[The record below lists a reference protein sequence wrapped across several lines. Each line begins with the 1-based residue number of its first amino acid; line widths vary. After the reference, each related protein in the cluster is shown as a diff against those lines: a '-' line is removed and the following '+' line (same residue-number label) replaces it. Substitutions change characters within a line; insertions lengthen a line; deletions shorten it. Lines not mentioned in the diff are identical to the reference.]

1 MYYLRIS
8 NFKNEN
14 VTSDN
19 FYWLSRNQ
27 RSEARAAL
35 TEHVNYLSVSD
46 MDSVRIQLGLL
57 SKLTSQTDEI
67 SRNTGVNWIRIYM
80 NFKLILSLKH

>member
-27 RSEARAAL
+27 RSEARDAL